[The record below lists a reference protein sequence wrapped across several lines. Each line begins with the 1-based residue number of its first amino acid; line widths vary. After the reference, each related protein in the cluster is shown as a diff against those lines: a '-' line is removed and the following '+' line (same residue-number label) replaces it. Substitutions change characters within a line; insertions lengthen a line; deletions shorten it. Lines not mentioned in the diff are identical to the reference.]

1 MTPCEGVVFHALAR
15 RRCSRPGGT
24 HQGEHAMKSIP
35 WKTILI
41 TILVTAAIERIP
53 QLRQL
58 VKGA

>member
-1 MTPCEGVVFHALAR
+1 V
-15 RRCSRPGGT
+15 
-24 HQGEHAMKSIP
+24 KSIP